1 MRNLS
6 LFFYFVLVGIFA
18 FLTSSLF
25 VPIVIRLIDST
36 ALLADLAKYDA
47 AKVFRRLVVVM
58 FLAGLYLWRRR
69 LAIPPASEIGLR
81 RHSSWKGNLIAGI
94 WMGVL
99 GLALLQSAALAA
111 GHRIL
116 EPDRV
121 LTLSSVLVALIKSL
135 CTAVVVGI
143 LEEIVFRGLLFHA
156 FLRWTRQSVAV
167 IGTSL
172 IFAALHYFRT
182 GHSEIPRNSLWVG
195 PLAAW
200 ELLKGWWE
208 RFQLF
213 PDFTGLVLI
222 SIVLCVSVLLS
233 RDIYMAIGLHTGWV
247 FVIQFSKRICDRAD
261 NISPLLFGGS
271 QLYDGLITVVLLV
284 AMIPFLHLS
293 FRLGWIKA
301 APQEA
306 PE

>member
-1 MRNLS
+1 MRNRH
-6 LFFYFVLVGIFA
+6 LFFHVMLAGILAFFTASLLSPFTLRLVD
-18 FLTSSLF
+18 SL
-25 VPIVIRLIDST
+25 P
-36 ALLADLAKYDA
+36 LLEGLREYDP

-58 FLAGLYLWRRR
+58 FLAGLYLCRRR

-81 RHSSWKGNLIAGI
+81 RHSSWKDNLVAGI

-116 EPDRV
+116 EPDRA
-121 LTLSSVLVALIKSL
+121 LTLSFVLVALIRSL

-156 FLRWTRQSVAV
+156 FLRRTRESVAV

-200 ELLKGWWE
+200 ELLQGWWE

-213 PDFTGLVLI
+213 PDFTGLVLV

-233 RDIYMAIGLHTGWV
+233 RDIYVAIGLHTGWV

-284 AMIPFLHLS
+284 AMIPFLHFS

-301 APQEA
+301 APQEV